1 MSRYTADD
9 IIKRTDS
16 FAGNRGVWE
25 DHWQDVA
32 TYVAPNFK
40 EITDKLTPGDRRTR
54 ELFSTTAIEDLET
67 FVAGMSSYLIPP
79 NKPWFSLRAKNREL
93 MEDDDVK
100 RWFMDATQI
109 AREALANSNFQKCAN
124 DVFRNLGWCGTAL
137 MYAEDHDDR
146 IINFSTF
153 HITRFFLDVGSD
165 GEIDTFLVKC
175 DYTARQALQK
185 WPSGLHEKILK
196 AAASPATMDNKFT
209 FIHAVYPRA
218 DRDPNRIDRSNM
230 PWESVWVDVENKL
243 IVSESG
249 YLEQPYFAPRYIV
262 GTNEVYGR
270 SPAMLVLP
278 KIKVENKIERTLLV
292 ASDKS
297 VDPTLL
303 IPDDG
308 SVHPLKTFPGS
319 IMYYRPGGEPP
330 KPLDIRPN
338 IPIGEDQIRRQQE
351 SIHAAFNVDLWA
363 LLTNRPEEKTATEV
377 MELVGE
383 KLVLLAPVLAP
394 LESDFL
400 SRVII
405 RTVGILQRT
414 GKFEE
419 MPPAMLEDP
428 EFEISYS
435 NRVAMAVKA
444 QETRG
449 ILSAFDA
456 LANLF
461 QVDPTG
467 MDNFDLDVI
476 AQDVAEAFGA
486 STRVIRPT
494 KQRDQMRKDRA
505 AAQQAQQQAEMLA
518 GAADA
523 VPKLQKKT
531 EAGAPL
537 EQLSEM
543 MGL

>member
-1 MSRYTADD
+1 MAKYTAQD
-9 IIKRTDS
+9 IIKRVDA
-16 FAGNRGVWE
+16 FAGSRGVWE

-32 TYVAPNFK
+32 TYVQPNMK
-40 EITDKLTPGDRRTR
+40 EITDRLTPGDKRTR
-54 ELFSTTAIEDLET
+54 EIFSTTAIEDCET

-79 NKPWFSLRAKNREL
+79 NKPWFDLQSKDRNL
-93 MEDDDVK
+93 MADDDVK

-109 AREALANSNFQKCAN
+109 TRETLANSNFQKRAN
-124 DVFRNLGWCGTAL
+124 EIFRQLGWCGTGL
-137 MYAEDHDDR
+137 MYEEEHKDR
-146 IINFSTF
+146 VINFSCF
-153 HITRFFLDVGSD
+153 DIARFYLDVGSD

-175 DYTARQALQK
+175 EYTARQALQK
-185 WPSGLHEKILK
+185 WPRGLGENILK
-196 AAASPATMDNKFT
+196 AAADPDTMDKKFS
-209 FIHAVYPRA
+209 FIHAVYPRT
-218 DRDPNRIDRSNM
+218 DRDINRVDPKNM
-230 PWESVWVDVENKL
+230 PWESVWIEVEKKI
-243 IVSESG
+243 IVEEGG
-249 YLEQPYFAPRYIV
+249 YWEQPYFAPRYIV

-308 SVHPLKTFPGS
+308 SVHPLKTSPGS

-400 SRVII
+400 SLVIT
-405 RTVGILQRT
+405 RTVGILQRS
-414 GKFEE
+414 GQFPP
-419 MPPAMLEDP
+419 MPDLLIEQP
-428 EFEISYS
+428 EFKIQYS

-449 ILSAFDA
+449 VLAAFDA
-456 LANLF
+456 LATLF
-461 QVDPTG
+461 QVNPEG
-467 MDNFDLDVI
+467 MDNFDMDMI

-486 STRVIRPT
+486 STRVLRSS
-494 KQRDQMRKDRA
+494 KARDKMRQERA

-523 VPKLQKKT
+523 VPKLQGKT
-531 EAGAPL
+531 EAGSPL
-537 EQLSEM
+537 EQIGGML
-543 MGL
+543 GL